1 VLAAPTRPRLI
12 LLGLTSHLL
21 VACADGVEPMSTFTT
36 TTAATTT
43 TTTDASTDA
52 ATADPTETGTGGSSS
67 SSSSGPNP
75 EPVCGD
81 GVINDREQCDDGPA
95 NADEAACTSA
105 CKQAFCGDGLVHA
118 GAELCDDGDDLDTN
132 ACTNA
137 CEPAVCGDGVLH
149 ANVELCDDG
158 PDNAD
163 TNACKADC
171 TPNTCGDGHLGP
183 GEGCDDGNTLDSDGC
198 SAGCISEK
206 CGDGIKQANELC
218 DDGDNNADTKAC
230 KSDCTPNVC
239 GDGALHD
246 GVEECDDNNTIAT
259 DACTDTCQL
268 PTCADAIK
276 SGGESDIDCGGPT
289 CPKCNKGKS
298 CAADTDCATGACVN
312 GSCNLPVSCK
322 QLKSG
327 LPNTASGVYS
337 IDTDGDGPKQ
347 PFDVY
352 CDMATDGGGW
362 TLVGRSR
369 NTPSAPGCAGT
380 DGGANFGWRSAQG
393 SVQSDGAAYSLDVAS
408 KGLVFSQVL
417 LGNHSG
423 GKGFAGQIYRHNV
436 INNFVDVHINTHY
449 FIGAPATVAGCAD
462 DKQML
467 GWMGFTSNTDTFHLR
482 DVDGNGFGLTAS
494 GWRTCYDTCVGA
506 NLNGQPGMIYVR

>member
-81 GVINDREQCDDGPA
+81 GVVEGDEACDQGAA
-95 NADEAACTSA
+95 NADGAACTSA
-105 CKQAFCGDGLVHA
+105 CALATCGDGLVHL
-118 GAELCDDGDDLDTN
+118 GVEQCDDGDADDN
-132 ACTNA
+132 DACLSTCVKA
-137 CEPAVCGDGVLH
+137 TCGDGLVHLG
-149 ANVELCDDG
+149 VEECDDG
-158 PDNAD
+158 NDDDAD
-163 TNACKADC
+163 TCVDGCKDAS
-171 TPNTCGDGHLGP
+171 CGDGHLGP
-183 GEGCDDGNTLDSDGC
+183 GEACDDGNNEDGDAC
-198 SAGCISEK
+198 TPTCALAS
-206 CGDGIKQANELC
+206 CGDGVLQMGEQC
-218 DDGDNNADTKAC
+218 DDGNQSDADAC
-230 KSDCTPNVC
+230 LSTCLDAEC
-239 GDGALHD
+239 GDGVVHQ
-246 GVEECDDNNTIAT
+246 GVEQCDDGNQS
-259 DACTDTCQL
+259 DLDGCTVACQL

>member
-1 VLAAPTRPRLI
+1 MRKIKRVSLLLAAASLGGCAFETPGLGADSGAAASTSDSDPT
-12 LLGLTSHLL
+12 
-21 VACADGVEPMSTFTT
+21 ATT
-36 TTAATTT
+36 GATTT
-43 TTTDASTDA
+43 TTTT
-52 ATADPTETGTGGSSS
+52 DPTSSS
-67 SSSSGPNP
+67 TAPLTEGSGSGGESEGETLGPGI
-75 EPVCGD
+75 CGD

-259 DACTDTCQL
+259 DACTDTCTNAKCGDGAVQAGAEQCDDKNDNNSDD
-268 PTCADAIK
+268 CANDCKFNGTRVFVTAGAWNGDLGGI
-276 SGGESDIDCGGPT
+276 SGANT
-289 CPKCNKGKS
+289 KCQV
-298 CAADTDCATGACVN
+298 AAD
-312 GSCNLPVSCK
+312 
-322 QLKSG
+322 
-327 LPNTASGVYS
+327 
-337 IDTDGDGPKQ
+337 
-347 PFDVY
+347 
-352 CDMATDGGGW
+352 
-362 TLVGRSR
+362 
-369 NTPSAPGCAGT
+369 
-380 DGGANFGWRSAQG
+380 
-393 SVQSDGAAYSLDVAS
+393 S
-408 KGLVFSQVL
+408 KGLGGAWIAWISTDQSSAADNFKKSNQPYFL
-417 LGNHSG
+417 LNGVKIANNWADLTNGSLL
-423 GKGFAGQIYRHNV
+423 AAINV
-436 INNFVDVHINTHY
+436 TENNT
-449 FIGAPATVAGCAD
+449 P
-462 DKQML
+462 
-467 GWMGFTSNTDTFHLR
+467 
-482 DVDGNGFGLTAS
+482 
-494 GWRTCYDTCVGA
+494 GA
-506 NLNGQPGMIYVR
+506 NTVRVWTGTNNAGGTTGIISRCDGWTKTGLWAGRTGRRDRTNGEWTNNSTDNCGGSSHLYCFEQ